1 MNGKKMGDQMK
12 TIDVKWM
19 QKIDAVHDKL
29 ERSIPLGS
37 KTRRCT
43 KEILIDRYFKFLH
56 NQAFKIQIPEEG
68 SNYRKEEDIK
78 YEVFYALFN
87 RSKHT
92 TCHPAEGDEPYHY
105 SYGVRKYLSWNDHE
119 FTISF
124 RDEKLKQQSFK
135 LHWNEIMR
143 IRYERIPLEEYWE
156 VVKLFVVT
164 EPVKEEIDG

>member
-1 MNGKKMGDQMK
+1 MK

-78 YEVFYALFN
+78 YRGIGTILMFMGMLF
-87 RSKHT
+87 
-92 TCHPAEGDEPYHY
+92 
-105 SYGVRKYLSWNDHE
+105 
-119 FTISF
+119 ISI
-124 RDEKLKQQSFK
+124 L
-135 LHWNEIMR
+135 
-143 IRYERIPLEEYWE
+143 
-156 VVKLFVVT
+156 
-164 EPVKEEIDG
+164 G